1 MDNEKQK
8 KISHLWGAW
17 NLIEAFLL
25 MAAGALSIAVA
36 ILFTKDNPDQSPIQ
50 TVLAIV
56 VGVFIAM
63 DGVLRIVM
71 VMTKQK
77 RTPDSSIM
85 LIGGFEIT
93 AGVVVAIM
101 HKAFIDIIVNFLGVL
116 LLVIGFLFV
125 LFSILM
131 IARKSAPT
139 FFMPII
145 EIVFGAILLAI
156 GLTILLLYYGSDIGM
171 RNRVTLIVIGA
182 VMGIA
187 GLAQA
192 IITGISLRKAKKAN
206 YVVPIEDVEVF
217 DFDEPEQPRKS
228 SKKEHKK
235 LKKED
240 IIEIPSSDPKQIES
254 KDKE

>member
-17 NLIEAFLL
+17 NLIEAILL
-25 MAAGALSIAVA
+25 MAAGALSIAAA
-36 ILFTKDNPDQSPIQ
+36 ILFTEGGGDQSPIQ

-56 VGVFIAM
+56 V
-63 DGVLRIVM
+63 VM

-77 RTPDSSIM
+77 KNPDSSIM

-93 AGVVVAIM
+93 AGIVVAIM

-125 LFSILM
+125 LFSIIM
-131 IARKSAPT
+131 IARKNSPT

-156 GLTILLLYYGSDIGM
+156 GLTILILYYGSDIGM
-171 RNRVTLIVIGA
+171 RNKVTLIVIGA
-182 VMGIA
+182 VMAIA

-206 YVVPIEDVEVF
+206 YAVPIEDVEVF
-217 DFDEPEQPRKS
+217 DFDEEEKPHKD
-228 SKKEHKK
+228 KKENKK
-235 LKKED
+235 LKKGD
-240 IIEIPSSDPKQIES
+240 IIEIDSSEPKQIER
-254 KDKE
+254 KDK

>member
-17 NLIEAFLL
+17 NLIEAILL
-25 MAAGALSIAVA
+25 MAAGALSIAAA
-36 ILFTKDNPDQSPIQ
+36 ILFTEGGGDQSPIQ

-77 RTPDSSIM
+77 KNPDSSIM

-93 AGVVVAIM
+93 AGIVVAIM

-125 LFSILM
+125 LFSIIM
-131 IARKSAPT
+131 IARKNSPT

-156 GLTILLLYYGSDIGM
+156 GLTILILYYGSDIGM
-171 RNRVTLIVIGA
+171 RNKVTLIVIGA
-182 VMGIA
+182 VMAIA

-206 YVVPIEDVEVF
+206 YAVPIEDVEVF
-217 DFDEPEQPRKS
+217 DFEEEEKPHKD
-228 SKKEHKK
+228 KKENKK
-235 LKKED
+235 LKKGD
-240 IIEIPSSDPKQIES
+240 IIEIDSSEPKQIER
-254 KDKE
+254 KDK